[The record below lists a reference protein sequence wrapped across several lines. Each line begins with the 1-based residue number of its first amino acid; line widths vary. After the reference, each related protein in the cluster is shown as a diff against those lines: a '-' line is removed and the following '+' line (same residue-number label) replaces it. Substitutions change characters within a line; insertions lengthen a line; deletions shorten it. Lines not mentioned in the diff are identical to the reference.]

1 MLDRLLGSIGARTL
15 RRRHAPPF
23 RDFGASTLWSSP
35 QARRLG
41 AVGMRSR
48 ICSVS
53 KKTRLIDKK
62 FNAIEYFKCYTFR
75 LAVSAISSVN
85 GLMMVAELYRKI
97 VKVNENN
104 YLAIT

>member
-1 MLDRLLGSIGARTL
+1 MEQS
-15 RRRHAPPF
+15 
-23 RDFGASTLWSSP
+23 ASTT
-35 QARRLG
+35 LG
-41 AVGMRSR
+41 RSGDAQFEGLHRTKWVQWGCAVGMRSR

-53 KKTRLIDKK
+53 KKTRLIEKK
-62 FNAIEYFKCYTFR
+62 LNAIEYFKCYTFR

-85 GLMMVAELYRKI
+85 GLMIVAELYRKI

>member
-1 MLDRLLGSIGARTL
+1 
-15 RRRHAPPF
+15 
-23 RDFGASTLWSSP
+23 
-35 QARRLG
+35 
-41 AVGMRSR
+41 MRSR

-53 KKTRLIDKK
+53 HKTRLIEKK
-62 FNAIEYFKCYTFR
+62 LNAIEYFKCYTFR

-85 GLMMVAELYRKI
+85 GLMIVAELYRKI